1 MNCAKGSVALVGCR
15 TVVVGEGQ
23 NGHMLQSGVVF
34 VQRHLQVLTGKRRCI
49 KDTTSSHD
57 RQQGAG

>member
-34 VQRHLQVLTGKRRCI
+34 VQRHLQVLTGKKETD
-49 KDTTSSHD
+49 KDTTSSND